1 MAENDF
7 MTSNRCYAHA
17 VVKNKWGHL
26 PGGDLT
32 LAFDQKSVQKN
43 NVKIQQKSLTIILM
57 FTIHI
62 W

>member
-26 PGGDLT
+26 PGGDLS
-32 LAFDQKSVQKN
+32 LFFSQKSVQKTTLKYN
-43 NVKIQQKSLTIILM
+43 KNPSP
-57 FTIHI
+57 
-62 W
+62 